1 MMAPMV
7 RGQTEGREVDPLVTP
22 VPGVFALAAA
32 HHRLEMARQVADV
45 AAIAA
50 ESALEILGASSA
62 ALCRIAQDTCRVL
75 AAAPPSRDVRDVL
88 WAHAQQR
95 AEDRP
100 VLRSLIGERTPWRAE
115 IGDPAADPVEV
126 ATLKNLGGTS
136 ALGVPVV
143 VNGALWGQVTAMRRA
158 ADRPFDESDVA
169 AAEVLA
175 GLVAGAIA
183 RVDLEGQVRHLVA
196 DDPLTGLGNRRI
208 ADAAADEALASGR
221 ETCIVMCDV
230 DGLKAVN
237 DELGHDVGD
246 DLLRSVGDVLRR
258 ITEELPGSTAGRI
271 GGDEFC
277 IITVG
282 QRRSVV
288 QETVSRIV
296 AEFPLPHGAAISY
309 GLASTAVTGA
319 VPARTLFRRAD
330 AAQYRAKRARARLR
344 QLALP
349 PQADPTVTA
358 ERILVYAT
366 AALGRSSSAVVA
378 RLCAVAAAAADVLG
392 GGEWSV
398 SGRLD
403 GGEPAVIARG
413 GSPADRG
420 TDAVRIRGS
429 HGGWSVAVGASP
441 TAATGESV
449 RTALDALVAVAVL
462 GAS

>member
-1 MMAPMV
+1 MMAQISA
-7 RGQTEGREVDPLVTP
+7 RGTEGREVDPLVVP
-22 VPGVFALAAA
+22 VTGILELATAS
-32 HHRLEMARQVADV
+32 HRLEMARDLEDV
-45 AAIAA
+45 AEIAA
-50 ESALEILGASSA
+50 EAALEVLAASSA
-62 ALCRIAQDTCRVL
+62 ALCRIAQDTCRTL
-75 AAAPPSRDVRDVL
+75 AVAPPVRDVREVL
-88 WAHAQQR
+88 FAQSSLR
-95 AEDRP
+95 AEQRP
-100 VLRSLIGERTPWRAE
+100 ALRSLIIDRASWRADVMDPRSDE
-115 IGDPAADPVEV
+115 IEV
-126 ATLKNLGGTS
+126 ATLHDLGGTS

-143 VNGALWGQVTAMRRA
+143 VNGAVWGQVTAMRRGEGNPFG
-158 ADRPFDESDVA
+158 DREVA

-183 RVDLEGQVRHLVA
+183 RVDLEAQVRHLVA

-208 ADAAADEALASGR
+208 VDAAADQALAGGQ
-221 ETCIVMCDV
+221 ETCVVMCDV
-230 DGLKAVN
+230 DGLKRVN

-277 IITVG
+277 VVTVG
-282 QRRSVV
+282 HQRATV
-288 QETVSRIV
+288 QEIVSRIV

-349 PQADPTVTA
+349 PQADPAVTA
-358 ERILVYAT
+358 ERILVYGT
-366 AALGRSSSAVVA
+366 AALGHASAGAVA

-403 GGEPAVIARG
+403 GRQPAVVARG
-413 GSPADRG
+413 GSPADLGR
-420 TDAVRIRGS
+420 DAVHIAGS
-429 HGGWSVAVGASP
+429 YGNWSVGVGASA
-441 TAATGESV
+441 TAATGDAV
-449 RTALDALVAVAVL
+449 RTALDALVAVAVM
-462 GAS
+462 GAA

>member
-1 MMAPMV
+1 MSA
-7 RGQTEGREVDPLVTP
+7 RDTEGRVVDPLVAP
-22 VPGVFALAAA
+22 VAGVVELAAA
-32 HHRLEMARQVADV
+32 GHRLEMAREVDDV
-45 AAIAA
+45 AVIAA

-62 ALCRIAQDTCRVL
+62 ALCRIAQDTCRTI
-75 AAAPPSRDVRDVL
+75 AAAPPSRDVREVL
-88 WAHAQQR
+88 FTQGSLR
-95 AEDRP
+95 AEQRPALRALISDRA
-100 VLRSLIGERTPWRAE
+100 SWRADVT
-115 IGDPAADPVEV
+115 DPLSDAVEV
-126 ATLKNLGGTS
+126 GTLRDVGGTS

-143 VNGALWGQVTAMRRA
+143 VNGAVWGQVTATRRA
-158 ADRPFDESDVA
+158 EGRPFGERDVA

-208 ADAAADEALASGR
+208 ADSAADHALASGQ

-230 DGLKAVN
+230 DGLKRVN

-277 IITVG
+277 VVTMG
-282 QRRSVV
+282 HHRADV
-288 QETVSRIV
+288 QEVVSRIV

-344 QLALP
+344 QLSLP
-349 PQADPTVTA
+349 PQADPAVTA
-358 ERILVYAT
+358 ERMLVYGT
-366 AALGRSSSAVVA
+366 AALGRASAGVVA
-378 RLCAVAAAAADVLG
+378 RLCAVAAGAADVLG

-398 SGRLD
+398 LGRLD
-403 GGEPAVIARG
+403 GGEPAVVARG
-413 GSPADRG
+413 GSPADLG
-420 TDAVRIRGS
+420 SDAVLVEGAY
-429 HGGWSVAVGASP
+429 GTWSVGVGASS
-441 TAATGESV
+441 TAATGDAV
-449 RTALDALVAVAVL
+449 TTALQALVAVAVL
-462 GAS
+462 GAA